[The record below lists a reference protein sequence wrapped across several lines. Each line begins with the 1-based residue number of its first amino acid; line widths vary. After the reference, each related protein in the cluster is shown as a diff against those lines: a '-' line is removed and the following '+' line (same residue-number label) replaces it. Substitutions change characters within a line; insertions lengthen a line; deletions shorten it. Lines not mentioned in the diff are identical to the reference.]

1 MNDKV
6 SFLKPFRTSMKPVP
20 ISRMGFTLVE
30 LLVVI
35 AIMGILIALLAGY
48 SGNSLKA
55 GRQATAV
62 SNLRQIS
69 TAAISLA
76 SDYDGVMDLNDSE
89 GGKYKQD
96 STLCG
101 LLVQKGLIDNRSL
114 LISPELSEL
123 RRREFMDEDFN
134 WVPHTFGVVVDPCPD
149 AGYFD
154 AEETGA
160 TGVPKKG
167 LALRLAAV
175 QNPGSLPLLLDTCSD
190 VPTAGQSVNDILSSR
205 VCRFDEGVT
214 KPKPVLRDGKTLL
227 LSFADGHAEAAGLS
241 RIRDVVKPNFGGSSF
256 TVMGPTGI
264 SIPLPD

>member
-35 AIMGILIALLAGY
+35 AIMGILIALFAGY

-69 TAAISLA
+69 TAAVSLA
-76 SDYDGVMDLNDSE
+76 SDYDGVVDLNDSE
-89 GGKYKQD
+89 GGQYKQY
-96 STLCG
+96 STLGG
-101 LLVQKGLIDNRSL
+101 LLVQKGLIGERSL
-114 LISPELSEL
+114 LISPELSDL
-123 RRREFMDEDFN
+123 RRREFMDKDYQ
-134 WVPHTFGVVVDPCPD
+134 WKWKTFGIVADTPKNP
-149 AGYFD
+149 GLFKP
-154 AEETGA
+154 EGTSGGA
-160 TGVPKKG
+160 VKTG
-167 LALRLAAV
+167 LALRLAAIEK
-175 QNPGSLPLLLDTCSD
+175 PASYPLMLDTCGL
-190 VPTAGQSVNDILSSR
+190 VPTIGESVNEIHSSWI
-205 VCRFDEGVT
+205 CFFGSGIT
-214 KPKPVLRDGKTLL
+214 NWKPVLRDGKNLL